1 MRDAFISLQGV
12 HKKFGPLTVIE
23 DLNLDIERGE
33 FVSLLGPSGS
43 GKTTLLML
51 LAGFERPS
59 GGAVIVGGKR
69 VDALPPYKRNMGVV
83 FQNYALFPHM
93 NVHDNVAFPLKMRR
107 LAKAEIKM
115 RVERALEMV
124 QLSALAERKPAA
136 LSGGQQQRV
145 ALARAL
151 VFEPEVVL
159 MDEPLGAL
167 DKNLREQMQL
177 DIRALHRQ
185 LGLTIVFVTHD
196 QGEALTMSD
205 RIAVF
210 NQGRIEQIGSPQAIY
225 DRPQTHFVAEF
236 IGETNFLEGEIT
248 AHKGEEVRFTS
259 KGGLSLVAHCPPNRM
274 VEFNHAIPAFSIR
287 PERILLN
294 RVEEATSVTTNNLT
308 AQIMDIVYH
317 GDHLRLVA
325 RAQGESFIIKGAR
338 GQESLKIGDA
348 VKLSFEPSDIWLVG
362 A

>member
-1 MRDAFISLQGV
+1 MADPFISLQRV
-12 HKKFGPLTVIE
+12 TKKYGPLTVIK
-23 DLNLDIERGE
+23 DLDLDIGRGE

-69 VDALPPYKRNMGVV
+69 MDTLPPYKRNMGVV

-93 NVHDNVAFPLKMRR
+93 NVRDNVAFALKMRR
-107 LAKAEIKM
+107 IARAEIET
-115 RVERALEMV
+115 RVMRALEMV
-124 QLSALAERKPAA
+124 QLLSLAESKPAA

-177 DIRALHRQ
+177 DIRALHRE

-210 NQGRIEQIGSPQAIY
+210 NQGKIEQIGSPVAIY
-225 DRPQTHFVAEF
+225 DRPQTRFVAEF
-236 IGETNFLEGEIT
+236 IGETNFFEGKIT
-248 AHKGEEVRFTS
+248 KTKGEELHFTS
-259 KGGLSLVAHCPPNRM
+259 TGGLSLVAHCPPDRM
-274 VEFNHAIPAFSIR
+274 AELGKAIPALSIR
-287 PERILLN
+287 PERISIN
-294 RVEEATSVTTNNLT
+294 DPAAKAANILT
-308 AQIMDIVYH
+308 ARIADVVYH

-325 RAQGESFIIKGAR
+325 KINEESLIIKGMR
-338 GQESLKIGDA
+338 GQSEIKIGEE
-348 VKLSFEPSDIWLVG
+348 VRLSFDPSDIWLVG
-362 A
+362 S

>member
-1 MRDAFISLQGV
+1 MVEPFISLRRV
-12 HKKFGPLTVIE
+12 TKKFGPLTVIE
-23 DLNLDIERGE
+23 ELDLDIKKGE

-59 GGAVIVGGKR
+59 GGVVIVGGKH
-69 VDALPPYKRNMGVV
+69 VEKLPPHKRNIGVV

-93 NVHDNVAFPLKMRR
+93 NVRDNVAFPLKMRR
-107 LAKAEIKM
+107 MPRAEIES
-115 RVERALEMV
+115 RVKKALEMV
-124 QLSALAERKPAA
+124 QLQTLATRKPAA

-177 DIRALHRQ
+177 DIRALHRK

-210 NQGRIEQIGSPQAIY
+210 NQGKIEQIGSAQAIY
-225 DRPQTHFVAEF
+225 DQPQTRFVAEF
-236 IGETNFLEGEIT
+236 IGETNFLEGQIT
-248 AHKGEEVRFTS
+248 ESQGEKLHFTS
-259 KGGLSLVAHCPPNRM
+259 HSGLSLIAHCPLPK
-274 VEFNHAIPAFSIR
+274 AIELNKTNPAFSIR
-287 PERILLN
+287 PERISINDPL
-294 RVEEATSVTTNNLT
+294 TDSTNSLIARIT
-308 AQIMDIVYH
+308 DAVYH
-317 GDHLRLVA
+317 GDHSRFL
-325 RAQGESFIIKGAR
+325 AQVGGDIFIIKSNKRQAAV
-338 GQESLKIGDA
+338 QIGDE
-348 VKLSFEPSDIWLVG
+348 VKLSFDPSDIWLV
-362 A
+362 AT